1 MQLRIFKVWGIL
13 SLVTVALAQ
22 PSQEP
27 VSVVV
32 APDRADW
39 TYQVG
44 EDATFSISVLKFG
57 NPLAGLEIEYQ
68 IGPEKMDATLS
79 GTLESSTGAVQV
91 ASVTLNRPG
100 FLRCWASVTVDGR
113 KYRGAATAGFD
124 PEKIEPTVPY
134 PRDFNDF
141 WEAARKEAAEIPM
154 DARLTLLP
162 DRCTE
167 SVNVYHVNL
176 QNDRLNSRWFG
187 ILCLPKAEGKYPAI
201 LRVPGAGVRPYYG
214 DMGYA
219 EQGIITFQV
228 GIHGIPVT
236 MDQNVYD
243 VLRYGAL
250 SDYPRNKLDDRD
262 AYYYKR
268 VYLGCVRSVD
278 FIFSLPKF
286 DGENLAVTGG
296 SQGGALSIVTA
307 GLDPRVKFLAAFYPA
322 LSDVTGYLHNRAGGW
337 PHLFRYEP
345 ENKNRLRISTAPYY
359 DVVNFARQIKVEGF
373 YSWGFNDT
381 VCPPTST
388 YSAFNVISAPK
399 ELFIFQDTGHWKYPE
414 QQDLADEWLK
424 ERLMGS
430 K

>member
-1 MQLRIFKVWGIL
+1 M
-13 SLVTVALAQ
+13 
-22 PSQEP
+22 
-27 VSVVV
+27 
-32 APDRADW
+32 
-39 TYQVG
+39 
-44 EDATFSISVLKFG
+44 
-57 NPLAGLEIEYQ
+57 
-68 IGPEKMDATLS
+68 
-79 GTLESSTGAVQV
+79 
-91 ASVTLNRPG
+91 
-100 FLRCWASVTVDGR
+100 
-113 KYRGAATAGFD
+113 
-124 PEKIEPTVPY
+124 
-134 PRDFNDF
+134 
-141 WEAARKEAAEIPM
+141 
-154 DARLTLLP
+154 
-162 DRCTE
+162 
-167 SVNVYHVNL
+167 
-176 QNDRLNSRWFG
+176 
-187 ILCLPKAEGKYPAI
+187 
-201 LRVPGAGVRPYYG
+201 
-214 DMGYA
+214 
-219 EQGIITFQV
+219 
-228 GIHGIPVT
+228 
-236 MDQNVYD
+236 
-243 VLRYGAL
+243 
-250 SDYPRNKLDDRD
+250 
-262 AYYYKR
+262 
-268 VYLGCVRSVD
+268 D